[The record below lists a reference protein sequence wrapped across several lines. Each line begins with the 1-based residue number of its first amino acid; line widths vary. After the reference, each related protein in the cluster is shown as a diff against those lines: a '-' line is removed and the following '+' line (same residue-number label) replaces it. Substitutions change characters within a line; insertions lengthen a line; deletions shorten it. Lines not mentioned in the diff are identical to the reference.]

1 MTSAIDESIFEG
13 GENSPRKTKI
23 ISNFNGYE
31 GVEVELK
38 NKKSWRERVEDL

>member
-1 MTSAIDESIFEG
+1 MTSAIDERFFEG

-38 NKKSWRERVEDL
+38 KKRELERED